1 MAGFGMRGTPVL
13 VSDGTD
19 IDRSQCKR
27 IVPMKVLVLGLCRT
41 GTMCKWPQLPISLAP
56 SRRGGAKMKKK
67 KKKNTFTHAFTCSS

>member
-1 MAGFGMRGTPVL
+1 MRGTPVL

-41 GTMCKWPQLPISLAP
+41 GTMCKASFSQLGIVSLA
-56 SRRGGAKMKKK
+56 AQLL
-67 KKKNTFTHAFTCSS
+67 TYAVLLLY